1 MIKKISRVEQ
11 LPIINALVIIN
22 YTGTAAKSRRQA
34 SILNLL
40 VKDKTTQ
47 QLFFLVFFFSPFEKQ
62 DWTDQGQY
70 SEMCGWLSGTNAF
83 KEKPLLY

>member
-40 VKDKTTQ
+40 VNNKTTQ
-47 QLFFLVFFFSPFEKQ
+47 QIFLFFSP
-62 DWTDQGQY
+62 
-70 SEMCGWLSGTNAF
+70 A
-83 KEKPLLY
+83 LLRSKTGLIGDNTQKCVGGY

>member
-34 SILNLL
+34 FILNFL
-40 VKDKTTQ
+40 VNNETTQ
-47 QLFFLVFFFSPFEKQ
+47 QIFLFSALLRGK
-62 DWTDQGQY
+62 TG
-70 SEMCGWLSGTNAF
+70 LIRNAWVVIRNIA
-83 KEKPLLY
+83 LI

>member
-40 VKDKTTQ
+40 VNNKTTQ
-47 QLFFLVFFFSPFEKQ
+47 QIFFSPFEKQ
-62 DWTDQGQY
+62 DRTHHGQC
-70 SEMCGWLSGTNAF
+70 SEVCGWLLEA
-83 KEKPLLY
+83 KALK

>member
-40 VKDKTTQ
+40 VKNKTTQ
-47 QLFFLVFFFSPFEKQ
+47 QLFFFLVRSKTGLIRDNTQ
-62 DWTDQGQY
+62 KRVGGY
-70 SEMCGWLSGTNAF
+70 
-83 KEKPLLY
+83 